1 MLSSL
6 IGSEYLNTSNSKHG
20 FGFKAGESALGCAP
34 NLRPQHHHRPICP
47 AHPGVRVR
55 RRLVL
60 TAKPS
65 SETKSILSSRP
76 VFREPTTTLSLS
88 KKKKMK
94 KRFTTKVQRL

>member
-1 MLSSL
+1 MSS
-6 IGSEYLNTSNSKHG
+6 SKHG
-20 FGFKAGESALGCAP
+20 FGFKVGKSALGCAP
-34 NLRPQHHHRPICP
+34 DLRPQHYHRPLCP
-47 AHPGVRVR
+47 AHPGVGVR

-76 VFREPTTTLSLS
+76 VFRGPTTTLSLS

-94 KRFTTKVQRL
+94 KRFTRKVQRL